1 MRAATPEARRGRKAR
16 AGLSGPRLPC
26 MNLNGSRGQ
35 PSLVNH
41 STGKT
46 RPGPTMMG
54 PVTTGP
60 VTMGPGRVTTGPGM
74 VEMEPPTTHF
84 MVSADSLMA
93 TLRGLFMVLL
103 LDGSSFTACCVLHLA
118 RPLDG
123 R

>member
-46 RPGPTMMG
+46 RPGPTM
-54 PVTTGP
+54 
-60 VTMGPGRVTTGPGM
+60 MGPGRVTTGPGM